1 MGDRSDYQIVGHNLR
16 NARKAHGLR
25 QAEIAEKLNISAN
38 AYGEY
43 ERGIKLISTKRLLD
57 FCRILHIKPGE
68 ILNGCCYPTDETD
81 ELHMIPS
88 EQQEL
93 MHMVATFSETKIKQ
107 LHLYA
112 SFLDTQL

>member
-1 MGDRSDYQIVGHNLR
+1 MGDRSDYQIVGRNLR

-25 QAEIAEKLNISAN
+25 QAEVAEKLNISAN

-57 FCRILHIKPGE
+57 FCRILHIQPGD
-68 ILNGCCYPTDETD
+68 ILNDCCYAMDDPDK
-81 ELHMIPS
+81 LHTTPS

-93 MHMVATFSETKIKQ
+93 MRIVATFSETKIKQ
-107 LHLYA
+107 LHLFA
-112 SFLDTQL
+112 SFLDAQE

>member
-1 MGDRSDYQIVGHNLR
+1 MGSRSKYQMIGHNLR

-25 QAEIAEKLNISAN
+25 QTEIAEKLNISTN

-57 FCRILHIKPGE
+57 FCCVLHIKPGE
-68 ILNGCCYPTDETD
+68 ILNDCCYAMDDPDET
-81 ELHMIPS
+81 HTIPS
-88 EQQEL
+88 ERQEL
-93 MHMVATFSETKIKQ
+93 MRIVATSSETKLKL

>member
-1 MGDRSDYQIVGHNLR
+1 MGGRPEYQIVGRNLR

-25 QAEIAEKLNISAN
+25 QAEMAEKLNISEN

-57 FCRILHIKPGE
+57 FCRVLQIKPGE
-68 ILNGCCYPTDETD
+68 ILNDCCNTTDEPD
-81 ELHMIPS
+81 ESHTKLS

-93 MHMVATFSETKIKQ
+93 MRIVATSSEAKLKL
-107 LHLYA
+107 LHLFA